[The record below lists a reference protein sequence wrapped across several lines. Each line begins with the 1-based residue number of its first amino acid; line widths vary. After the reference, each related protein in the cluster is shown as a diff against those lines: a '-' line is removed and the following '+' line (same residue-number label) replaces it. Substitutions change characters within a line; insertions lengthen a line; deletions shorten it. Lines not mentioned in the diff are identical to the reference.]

1 MVTMSEGFQVLD
13 TAAGT
18 GDEPELTD
26 TVFAADTPGHVVRHA
41 GKTILYADGTS
52 DTTVFDTAALATTD
66 GMPETET
73 IAGVEAHHGV
83 SIVLEDGTFLTTVGN
98 ADGRNGIEVRDAS
111 GAVVAQSDQCPGVHG
126 EGTAAGEVVVFGCED
141 GALLYDD
148 GAITKL
154 TAPDQP
160 YGRMGNAYVSETS
173 PIVVGDYKSDRDA
186 EGYLLEAVTL
196 IDTEAATL
204 RVVDMPEGVGYT
216 FRDVARGPGDMAYI
230 MGSDGQVHVLDP
242 ATGELTGSFP
252 VMDAW
257 RARSSGRTR
266 TPRSSSPT
274 ASGTSPSRPRRRCTR
289 STSRRARCSPAR
301 PSRSRRT
308 RWRSPRADPRRG
320 RGARGGGSA
329 PRARRASGWRASGV
343 RRPASGVGRRAS
355 GVRRADARVACGRVC
370 GRGRRGCA
378 ASCHDPRSRTSRV
391 ASPRQAS
398 APIPSGP
405 IGSTRPE
412 ERPRMT
418 TTVTRAPRPARIL
431 FSFARGRGHLNPM
444 LPSRARPRRPAT
456 RPPSAAPGRSCSTR
470 PASTTST
477 RGRCRRCRR
486 RRARTGANA
495 TRAG

>member
-1 MVTMSEGFQVLD
+1 MRTPRLRRTGIAAVTLGLAATLAACSTPAPEGSPSSDAAAGSGEAAGPRLAVAYEGGILVLDGETLETVADLDSEEFTRLNPAGDDRHVMVTMSEGFQVLD

-196 IDTEAATL
+196 IDTEAGTL

-257 RARSSGRTR
+257 E
-266 TPRSSSPT
+266 SPVEWQD
-274 ASGTSPSRPRRRCTR
+274 PH
-289 STSRRARCSPAR
+289 PAIVV
-301 PSRSRRT
+301 
-308 RWRSPRADPRRG
+308 AD
-320 RGARGGGSA
+320 
-329 PRARRASGWRASGV
+329 
-343 RRPASGVGRRAS
+343 GVGY
-355 GVRRADARVACGRVC
+355 VTEP
-370 GRGRRGCA
+370 A
-378 ASCHDPRSRTSRV
+378 AKKVHAVDL
-391 ASPRQAS
+391 
-398 APIPSGP
+398 
-405 IGSTRPE
+405 
-412 ERPRMT
+412 T
-418 TTVTRAPRPARIL
+418 TGEVL
-431 FSFARGRGHLNPM
+431 S
-444 LPSRARPRRPAT
+444 
-456 RPPSAAPGRSCSTR
+456 
-470 PASTTST
+470 STTLEVT
-477 RGRCRRCRR
+477 PNEM
-486 RRARTGANA
+486 AVA
-495 TRAG
+495 AG